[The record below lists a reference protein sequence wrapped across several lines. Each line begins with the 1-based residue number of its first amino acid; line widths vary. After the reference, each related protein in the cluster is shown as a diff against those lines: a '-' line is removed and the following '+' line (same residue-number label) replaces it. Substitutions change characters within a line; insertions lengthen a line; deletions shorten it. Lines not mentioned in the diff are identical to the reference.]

1 MWDSV
6 LPHCLRQYLKRVLRY
21 CLRLHF
27 AFLGLLRSLRPL
39 YTLSLQLTVLLF
51 IFKPHV
57 SDCYSDLRPTLLD
70 HYFAFGP
77 SFCLSVLQLYS
88 GSRYHSDFCPTVCP
102 SVWQLYSGSRYHSDF
117 CPTVCPCV
125 LQLYSG
131 FYPIVVDHHP
141 DFCPTVCP
149 SVWQLYSGSR
159 YHSDFCSTVC
169 PSVWQLYSGFCPI
182 VVDHHPDFCP
192 TVCPS
197 VLQLYSGF
205 CPIVADHYPDFCPT
219 VCSSV
224 LQLFF
229 SGFCIT
235 VPDRQFRL
243 LSHCLSQ
250 CLTTLVRVLSY
261 RLRHRPDFCPTKYSN
276 NLDHYIM
283 FVPLSRTI
291 IQSFTPLC

>member
-6 LPHCLRQYLKRVLRY
+6 LPHCLRQYLKRVLRC

-27 AFLGLLRSLRPL
+27 AFWGLLRSLRPL

-88 GSRYHSDFCPTVCP
+88 GSRY
-102 SVWQLYSGSRYHSDF
+102 
-117 CPTVCPCV
+117 
-125 LQLYSG
+125 
-131 FYPIVVDHHP
+131 
-141 DFCPTVCP
+141 
-149 SVWQLYSGSR
+149 
-159 YHSDFCSTVC
+159 
-169 PSVWQLYSGFCPI
+169 
-182 VVDHHPDFCP
+182 HPDFCP